1 MFGIIIKPSAA
12 AGEVLM
18 KENILELLDRL
29 TPQQLRIV
37 YEFLL
42 GILS

>member
-1 MFGIIIKPSAA
+1 
-12 AGEVLM
+12 M
-18 KENILELLDRL
+18 KKNILELLDRL